1 MNKDGLAV
9 VILHY
14 GRPELAARIHRQL
27 LRSDPDWSGD
37 IFVLDNAA
45 PEAYAGAWRRCST
58 NLHWAGA
65 LEYCLGEFSAQ
76 GYSHLWFL
84 NNDIYFF
91 AHKDI
96 IAQAWIRYKFACRK
110 WGRVGV
116 YSPAAHRNP
125 YHPQMVCR
133 PEAEFS
139 LVRYVD
145 GIAPLVDM
153 DFWKQIGGIDFAG
166 NPYGYGVD
174 IWCTSRAP
182 ELGWVVVVDHRIVL
196 RHVYHS
202 TSARI
207 DGYLGTAS
215 AAEDEYLKT
224 RMGSD
229 YRDRIKAM
237 AKDCQLVGANDL

>member
-1 MNKDGLAV
+1 MNKNGLAV

-14 GRPELAARIHRQL
+14 GSPELTERIHRQL

-45 PEAYAGAWRRCST
+45 PKGYPQAWERSST

-65 LEYCLGEFSAQ
+65 LEYCLRKFSAQ

-84 NNDIYFF
+84 NNDIYFIQE
-91 AHKDI
+91 KDI
-96 IAQAWIRYKFACRK
+96 ISRAWQRLQFARRT

-116 YSPAAHRNP
+116 YSPAVHRNP

-133 PEAEFS
+133 PGAEFS

-145 GIAPLVDM
+145 GIAPLVAM
-153 DFWKQIGGIDFAG
+153 DFWKQANGVQFGD

-174 IWCTSRAP
+174 IWFTSRAL
-182 ELGWVVVVDHRIVL
+182 ELGWRVVVDHRIVL
-196 RHVYHS
+196 RHIYHS
-202 TSARI
+202 TAGCI
-207 DGYLGTAS
+207 EGYLDTAA
-215 AAEDEYLKT
+215 AAEDRYLKK
-224 RMGSD
+224 RMGGD
-229 YRDRIKAM
+229 YREQIREMAQDSRII
-237 AKDCQLVGANDL
+237 GASDL